1 MEKSTL
7 ETYLSSAYDR
17 KNWIEILE
25 EVFKTGKVFQEPQ
38 KADLPKSDNCKEGF
52 QLGTFETADG
62 RKISVFEI
70 EVTDKTQL
78 DRNRVSLRNLLR
90 SYYSQVDG
98 IFAVF
103 KKDDNWRFSFI
114 SKVTDYDEE
123 KEEFVEVETEPKR
136 YTYVLGKGEAVKT
149 ATDRFISLVESRSVT
164 YEDIKD
170 AFSVERL
177 NKEFYKKVVSF
188 FYDLIGVKEPGR
200 GGEQHPHLLKLPSVS
215 QTSKEGK
222 KTHQEFAVR
231 LIGRTVFCW
240 FLRFKKSEQGNPIIP
255 KEVLSSENIP
265 EDYYHKY
272 LERLFFQVMNTKSD
286 ERRDNI
292 PEAFK
297 SIPFLNGGLFEPHLN
312 DYYSADDTDGL
323 SKHFSTLKIP
333 DGWFKDFYKILEQY
347 NFTIDENS
355 VEDADVSVDPEMLG
369 RIFENLLAEID
380 PASGKTARKATG
392 SYYTPREIVDYMVDE
407 SLTKYL
413 SNKTDVNERRLL
425 PLLKFDTEIE
435 IDISEQESTAIIEAL
450 NELKVLDPACGSGAF
465 PIGVL
470 QKMVRI
476 LEKVDPE
483 SEQWKDLQLRKIP
496 SDVIRQIIKK
506 KLDSATVE
514 YARKLGIIQ
523 HSIYGVDIQPIAAEI
538 SQLRCFLSLIVEE
551 KVNENEDN
559 WAIIPLPN
567 LDFKFITANSLIS
580 LPSRESVQIDA
591 FGASDL
597 LERLGTI
604 RDDYLQASG
613 EDKEILKEQFS
624 ETQDAI
630 FQKEIK
636 ETGKNKDQRAM
647 MLSQWEPFADSV
659 TGWFDPKWMFGV
671 DQFDVVIGNPPYG
684 GDKVS
689 NDLKEELKLGSKDP
703 YGAFIARFLPDGK
716 TPSPLGYQGILTFIV
731 SDTFMTIKTHRELRD
746 MMMDNYIHKMI
757 RVHPDTFKATVNTAI
772 IVCERNEFPVEDKK
786 AVRQFDEAHRCLMGD
801 LTRISIHVQHERF
814 VQLLERTVQYKH
826 ALPETGTESAKEEHG
841 VLWMRGPDWSSE
853 SSEEYAF
860 YTYPQSMIKTNSNQP
875 FFVGS
880 PKLFA
885 LMQDQGEEIETKT
898 VDLNGEEIEAAKV
911 HLNGNEVN
919 VVKLGKIADVNQG
932 LATGDNHSYLY
943 QKPEARGTYRSIFD
957 FEEYLLTEEDLESI
971 RTDDELRL
979 SIIEN
984 GISKDDS
991 NSDRYFGGRYI
1002 IEYDKGGESDSTEG
1016 WMPNYHVPTSYF
1028 IDWSEWAIERF
1039 NTYKIADRIRDRN
1052 ENKEIK
1058 PHYETTM
1065 CAVVRN
1071 PDKYFV
1077 YGVTYSPTGIYSP
1090 TFRLG
1095 SGANF
1100 GNKGSTIFARISAT
1114 KLLATLSSR
1123 CYRFLLKN
1131 FRAHT
1136 IESPEQGL
1144 MDTTLVTD
1152 VSEIDELVD
1161 SIIQEQKSDLN
1172 YDYASHE
1179 QIKINKLVYNA
1190 YGLNKHDIREVENW
1204 YARRYPRL
1212 VAAQKENL
1220 RNLGKS
1226 DDYLELYEEVGE
1238 ETN

>member
-1 MEKSTL
+1 MEKAIL
-7 ETYLSSAYDR
+7 ETHLSSAYDR
-17 KNWIEILE
+17 ENWIKILE

-52 QLGTFETADG
+52 QLGTFQTADG

-103 KKDDNWRFSFI
+103 KKEDNWRFSFI
-114 SKVTDYDEE
+114 SKVTDYDDE

-149 ATDRFISLVESRSVT
+149 ATDRFISLVESSSVT
-164 YEDIKD
+164 YEDIKE

-200 GGEQHPHLLKLPSVS
+200 GGEQHPHLLKLPGVS
-215 QTSKEGK
+215 QTSREGK

-286 ERRDNI
+286 ERRDDI
-292 PEAFK
+292 PEAFE
-297 SIPFLNGGLFEPHLN
+297 SIPFLNGGLFEPHAN
-312 DYYSADDTDGL
+312 DYYSVDETTGL
-323 SKHFSTLKIP
+323 SKNLNTLKIP
-333 DGWFKDFYKILEQY
+333 DNWFEDFYEVLEQY

-413 SNKTDVNERRLL
+413 ARKTGVNERRLL
-425 PLLKFDTEIE
+425 PLLKFDTEVE
-435 IDISEQESTAIIEAL
+435 KEISEEESTAIIEAL

-465 PIGVL
+465 PMGIL

-476 LEKVDPE
+476 LEKVDPN
-483 SEQWKDLQLRKIP
+483 SELWKDLQIRKIP
-496 SDVIRQIIKK
+496 SAAIRRIVRN
-506 KLDSATVE
+506 KLDAATVE

-538 SQLRCFLSLIVEE
+538 SKLRCFLSLVVDE
-551 KVNENEDN
+551 KVDETEDN
-559 WAIIPLPN
+559 WAIDPLPN
-567 LDFKFITANSLIS
+567 LEFKFVTSNSLIS
-580 LPSRESVQIDA
+580 LPREDSVTIDL
-591 FGASDL
+591 FGSSDL
-597 LERLGTI
+597 MERLEQI
-604 RDDYLQASG
+604 REDYLQASG
-613 EDKEILKEQFS
+613 EEKEILKEQFS
-624 ETQDAI
+624 DTQNAI
-630 FQKEIK
+630 FEKEIK
-636 ETGKNKDQRAM
+636 GTGKHKDQRAM

-684 GDKVS
+684 GDKIS
-689 NDLKEELKLGSKDP
+689 IDLKDELKLGSKDP

-716 TPSPLGYQGILTFIV
+716 TPSPLGHQGILTFIV
-731 SDTFMTIKTHRELRD
+731 SDTFMTIKTHRELRE

-772 IVCERNEFPVEDKK
+772 IVCERNEFPVEDNK
-786 AVRQFDEAHRCLMGD
+786 AIRQFDESHSCLMGD
-801 LTRISIHVQHERF
+801 LTRISIHEQHERF
-814 VQLLERTVQYKH
+814 VQLLERTVQYHH
-826 ALPETGTESAKEEHG
+826 ALLETDTETGKEENG
-841 VLWMRGPDWSSE
+841 VLWMRGSDWSSE

-860 YTYPQSMIKTNSNQP
+860 YTYPQSLIKTNSNQP
-875 FFVGS
+875 FFVAS
-880 PKLFA
+880 PKLFV
-885 LMQDQGEEIETKT
+885 LMQDQGEGIETEA
-898 VDLNGEEIEAAKV
+898 VDLNGEKIDATKV

-919 VVKLGKIADVNQG
+919 VVKLGQIADVKQG
-932 LATGDNHSYLY
+932 LATGDNDSYLY
-943 QKPEARGTYRSIFD
+943 QKPEARGTYRNIYD
-957 FEEYLLTEEDLESI
+957 YEEYLLMEEDLETI
-971 RTDDELRL
+971 RNNEELRL
-979 SIIEN
+979 SVIEN
-984 GISKDDS
+984 GISKDDPD
-991 NSDRYFGGRYI
+991 SDRYFGGRFI
-1002 IEYDKGGESDSTEG
+1002 VPYDKGGESDASGG
-1016 WMPNYHVPTSYF
+1016 WMPNYFVPTDYY
-1028 IDWSEWAIERF
+1028 IDWSEWSIKRMK
-1039 NTYKIADRIRDRN
+1039 TLTTKDRN
-1052 ENKEIK
+1052 KQN
-1058 PHYETTM
+1058 
-1065 CAVVRN
+1065 
-1071 PDKYFV
+1071 DKGGGNNRIASRFQNSEYYFKKGITFSSR
-1077 YGVTYSPTGIYSP
+1077 GVYSP
-1090 TFRLG
+1090 TFRSINYG
-1095 SGANF
+1095 PIDKESSGLYT
-1100 GNKGSTIFARISAT
+1100 S
-1114 KLLATLSSR
+1114 L
-1123 CYRFLLKN
+1123 
-1131 FRAHT
+1131 
-1136 IESPEQGL
+1136 
-1144 MDTTLVTD
+1144 DTTLMLGILASKFTKYITKNIIQHTVSTD
-1152 VSEIDELVD
+1152 VDALKEIIIIESHNISEKVN
-1161 SIIQEQKSDLN
+1161 SIIKAQKTDLS
-1172 YDYASHE
+1172 YDYSSHE
-1179 QIKINKLVYNA
+1179 QVEIDKLVYDA
-1190 YGLNKHDIREVENW
+1190 FGLNEYDIREVENW
-1204 YARRYPRL
+1204 YARRYPKL

-1226 DDYLELYEEVGE
+1226 DDYLELYGEVGKE
-1238 ETN
+1238 VEG